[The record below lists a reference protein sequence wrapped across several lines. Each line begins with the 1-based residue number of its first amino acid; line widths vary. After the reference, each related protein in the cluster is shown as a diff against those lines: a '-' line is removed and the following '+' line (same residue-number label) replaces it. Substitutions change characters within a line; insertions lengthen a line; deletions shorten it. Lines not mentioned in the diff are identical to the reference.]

1 MYKQVGIAVPQR
13 QFHYVSAVVNGG
25 VLKEI
30 EDHGE
35 TWIAVIL
42 SNVTDERLA
51 IIKDRFKTLES
62 FDFVAL
68 PASNGI
74 ERLTR
79 GGLVFHL
86 ETSLV
91 VE

>member
-1 MYKQVGIAVPQR
+1 MYRQIGVAVPQQ
-13 QFHYVSAVVNGG
+13 QFHLVSAVLNGG
-25 VLKEI
+25 LLKEV
-30 EDHGE
+30 EEYGE

-42 SNVTDERLA
+42 NNVTDERLT
-51 IIKDRFKTLES
+51 IIKDRLKTLES
-62 FDFVAL
+62 FDFVAI
-68 PASNGI
+68 PSSNGI